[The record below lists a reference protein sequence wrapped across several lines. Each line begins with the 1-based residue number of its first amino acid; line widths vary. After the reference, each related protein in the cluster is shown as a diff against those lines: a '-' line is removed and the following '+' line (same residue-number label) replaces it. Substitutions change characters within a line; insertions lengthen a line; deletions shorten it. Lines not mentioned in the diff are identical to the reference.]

1 MPLTWRVFAAHFIVD
16 GPVKWEDTSVG
27 GRIRAEHGLTLYM
40 SPIWRSPLK
49 REVLRFVA
57 KAFVENGFDWFS
69 LDGNRWRVDYD
80 KVRTFF
86 KLGKEFEWLTG
97 TAFVEPEYDTTERRA
112 AFERDKTE
120 THPVVTLGGDRPRS
134 RVILSG

>member
-1 MPLTWRVFAAHFIVD
+1 
-16 GPVKWEDTSVG
+16 
-27 GRIRAEHGLTLYM
+27 
-40 SPIWRSPLK
+40 
-49 REVLRFVA
+49 
-57 KAFVENGFDWFS
+57 
-69 LDGNRWRVDYD
+69 
-80 KVRTFF
+80 VRTFF